1 MTFDLDPS
9 ALAARDRAR
18 SAAAALAPVALAIDL
33 AARISAD
40 ARTQAG
46 AALAT
51 PADRLAWLLG
61 VEELAVVS
69 GSLATAAALDLP
81 TADGDGGTTWSGLR
95 GVDVAAARATGH
107 SVQRDQAVAAL
118 LIGLGRGALEVALAT
133 LSAVRRD
140 GGKPEQQHWTV
151 ADAATEL
158 DAARLLLWRAAGAAS
173 AGADAAVAM
182 ARMQARAAAEGC
194 VAAARRV
201 FGARPDG
208 DGARLDRITRDVAT
222 ATLVFGGPDGDEAA
236 VAAGVL
242 PSPR

>member
-9 ALAARDRAR
+9 AVAARDRAR
-18 SAAAALAPVALAIDL
+18 TAAAALAALAAAIDHDG
-33 AARISAD
+33 RMSAD
-40 ARTQAG
+40 ARSQAG
-46 AALAT
+46 AALAA

-69 GSLATAAALDLP
+69 GSLASVAALDLP
-81 TADGDGGTTWSGLR
+81 PAEGDRGTPWSGLR
-95 GVDVAAARATGH
+95 GVDVGAAAATGR
-107 SVQRDQAVAAL
+107 SVQRDLAVAAV

-133 LSAVRRD
+133 LRAVRRD

-158 DAARLLLWRAAGAAS
+158 DAARLLLWRAAGAAP

-201 FGARPDG
+201 FAARPDG

-222 ATLVFGGPDGDEAA
+222 ATLVFGGPDRDEAA